1 MSMDDLVGTTLGGRY
16 RITGRLRAGGVAELY
31 EATHVQI
38 GQRFAV
44 KVLKPEFL
52 GHAELAQRF
61 LTEARAASAV
71 GHPGIVQVLD
81 FGHLRTGEPYLVM
94 ELLQGED
101 LKQLLERK
109 KRLTEP
115 EAITIVLHVLDALG
129 AAHKAGVLHRDLK
142 PENVVL
148 VRGPEGRP
156 WAKLIDFGIA
166 RVTSRDPAA
175 RRLTRHGT
183 VMGTPAFM
191 APEQA
196 RGSVHVDA
204 RADLY
209 SVGVMLFEMLTGEL
223 PFKGASPTEVMVRLL
238 QDDFPRPR
246 QVCPV
251 VSPEMEQVILRATA
265 KRPENRYGSAAE
277 FVAALRDLR
286 ARYDGSRPW
295 RDEDAPEAAETTGIR
310 RLHELVAAEF
320 AATQEGPAAGTSSGS
335 RPPPAPRVTPPPPP
349 RRSAAPAA
357 PAPRGTPPPAEPGAE
372 RSPAGSTTIVVSRR
386 AFVVAMTIVGVA
398 FVAAL
403 VVLVLLLTRG

>member
-1 MSMDDLVGTTLGGRY
+1 MDDLVGTVLGGRY

-52 GHAELAQRF
+52 GHAELAERF

-115 EAITIVLHVLDALG
+115 EAITIALHVLDALG

-223 PFKGASPTEVMVRLL
+223 PFRGASPTEVMVRLL

-246 QVCPV
+246 QVCPE

-265 KRPENRYGSAAE
+265 KKPENRYASAAE
-277 FVAALRDLR
+277 FVAALRELR

-310 RLHELVAAEF
+310 RLNELVAAEF
-320 AATQEGPAAGTSSGS
+320 AATQERPVAGPSSSSG
-335 RPPPAPRVTPPPPP
+335 PPSAPRVVPPPPP
-349 RRSAAPAA
+349 RRSAPAP
-357 PAPRGTPPPAEPGAE
+357 PAPRGTPPAAQREKQGAPAA
-372 RSPAGSTTIVVSRR
+372 RTTVVLSRR
-386 AFVVAMTIVGVA
+386 AFIVAMTILVVA
-398 FVAAL
+398 FVAA
-403 VVLVLLLTRG
+403 VVALVLLLTRG

>member
-1 MSMDDLVGTTLGGRY
+1 MDDLVGTTLGDRY
-16 RITGRLRAGGVAELY
+16 RITRRLGSGGVAELY
-31 EATHVQI
+31 EATHAQI

-71 GHPGIVQVLD
+71 GHPGIVQVID

-115 EAITIVLHVLDALG
+115 EAITITLHVLEALA
-129 AAHKAGVLHRDLK
+129 AAHRAGVLHRDLK

-156 WAKLIDFGIA
+156 WAKVIDFGIA

-175 RRLTRHGT
+175 RRVTRHGT

-204 RADLY
+204 RSDLY
-209 SVGVMLFEMLTGEL
+209 SVGVMLFEMTTGQL
-223 PFKGASPTEVMVRLL
+223 PFRGASPTEVMVRLL

-246 QVCPV
+246 QVCPD
-251 VSPEMEQVILRATA
+251 VSSEMEQVILRATA
-265 KRPENRYGSAAE
+265 KKPDNRYPSAAE
-277 FVAALRDLR
+277 FVAALRGLR
-286 ARYDGSRPW
+286 ARYEGGRAW
-295 RDEDAPEAAETTGIR
+295 RDEDAPQVAETTGIR
-310 RLHELVAAEF
+310 RLHELVDAEF
-320 AATQEGPAAGTSSGS
+320 EATAEGPAAGAPSAS
-335 RPPPAPRVTPPPPP
+335 RPPPTPRGTPPPPP
-349 RRSAAPAA
+349 RRPTP
-357 PAPRGTPPPAEPGAE
+357 PAPPRRATPPPPEPAAG

-386 AFVVAMTIVGVA
+386 AFVLAMTIVGLVFA
-398 FVAAL
+398 AAL
-403 VVLVLLLTRG
+403 VVLVLLLARGG

>member
-1 MSMDDLVGTTLGGRY
+1 MDDLVGTVLGGRY

-52 GHAELAQRF
+52 GHAELAERF

-115 EAITIVLHVLDALG
+115 EAITIALHVLDALG

-223 PFKGASPTEVMVRLL
+223 PFRGASPTEVMVRLL

-246 QVCPV
+246 QVCPE

-265 KRPENRYGSAAE
+265 KKPENRYASAAE
-277 FVAALRDLR
+277 FVAALRELR

-310 RLHELVAAEF
+310 RLNELVAAEF
-320 AATQEGPAAGTSSGS
+320 AATQERPVAGPSSSSG
-335 RPPPAPRVTPPPPP
+335 PPSAPRVTPPPPP
-349 RRSAAPAA
+349 RRSAPAP
-357 PAPRGTPPPAEPGAE
+357 PAPRGTPPAAQREKQGAPAA
-372 RSPAGSTTIVVSRR
+372 RTTVVLSRR
-386 AFVVAMTIVGVA
+386 AFIVAMTILVVA
-398 FVAAL
+398 FVAA
-403 VVLVLLLTRG
+403 VVALVLLLTRG

>member
-1 MSMDDLVGTTLGGRY
+1 MNDLVGSTLGGRY
-16 RITGRLRAGGVAELY
+16 RITGRLGSGGVAEVY
-31 EATHVQI
+31 EATHAQI

-81 FGHLRTGEPYLVM
+81 FGHLPTGEPYLVM

-115 EAITIVLHVLDALG
+115 EAITITLHVLDALG
-129 AAHKAGVLHRDLK
+129 AAHQAGVLHRDLK

-148 VRGPEGRP
+148 VRGPEGKP
-156 WAKLIDFGIA
+156 WAKVIDFGIA
-166 RVTSRDPAA
+166 RVTNRDPAA
-175 RRLTRHGT
+175 RRLTSHGT

-196 RGSVHVDA
+196 RGSVNVDA

-209 SVGVMLFEMLTGEL
+209 SVGVMLFEMTTGQL
-223 PFKGASPTEVMVRLL
+223 PFRGASPTEVMVRLL

-246 QVCPV
+246 QVCPE
-251 VSPEMEQVILRATA
+251 VSPELEQVILRATG
-265 KRPENRYGSAAE
+265 KKPDSRYPAAAD
-277 FVAALRDLR
+277 FVAALRELR
-286 ARYDGSRPW
+286 ARYEGGRVW
-295 RDEDAPEAAETTGIR
+295 RDEDAPPAAETTGIR
-310 RLHELVAAEF
+310 RLHELVDAEF
-320 AATQEGPAAGTSSGS
+320 APTVEHPVPGAPAGS
-335 RPPPAPRVTPPPPP
+335 RPPAAPRATPPPPP
-349 RRSAAPAA
+349 RRPTP
-357 PAPRGTPPPAEPGAE
+357 PAPPRRPTPSPGEPAVE
-372 RSPAGSTTIVVSRR
+372 RSPAGTTTVVLSRR
-386 AFVVAMTIVGVA
+386 AFVAAMVVVGLL

-403 VVLVLLLTRG
+403 VVLVVLLTRGG